1 MKDERMKRILL
12 ICCLAWLTAFT
23 CEAAQYTKEDST
35 RVMELLEAGRQGVRE
50 SGRQG
55 VQEWMVFFARELRG
69 VPYVG
74 KTLEPNAEETL
85 IVNLRELDCTTY
97 VESVLALTLC
107 MKNNKKTFSD
117 YCHYLQ
123 LIRYE
128 QGKVDYPTR
137 LHYFTQW
144 IEDNTRKG
152 FVEEHQQPAPPFS
165 AIQQLDINFMTTH
178 TALYPMFNG
187 HPEWVKTIG
196 EKEREMT
203 GRQYRYIPKGDIKNN
218 SLFRKSIHD
227 GDIIAITTSKKGLDT
242 SHVGIAVWHKD
253 GLHLLNASQVRKEVV
268 EEPMTLY
275 QYMQKHPSQTGIR
288 VIHVK

>member
-1 MKDERMKRILL
+1 M
-12 ICCLAWLTAFT
+12 
-23 CEAAQYTKEDST
+23 
-35 RVMELLEAGRQGVRE
+35 
-50 SGRQG
+50 
-55 VQEWMVFFARELRG
+55 
-69 VPYVG
+69 
-74 KTLEPNAEETL
+74 
-85 IVNLRELDCTTY
+85 
-97 VESVLALTLC
+97 
-107 MKNNKKTFSD
+107 
-117 YCHYLQ
+117 
-123 LIRYE
+123 
-128 QGKVDYPTR
+128 
-137 LHYFTQW
+137 

-203 GRQYRYIPKGDIKNN
+203 GRQYRYIPKGDIRNN